1 MPPKKINI
9 RALNIHTEN
18 KCCNIKPRVEDK
30 ITRMIHSIKG
40 FMTIRLK
47 KKIKRKRTQLYL
59 SCFHIH
65 ILALKIWI
73 FISFK

>member
-47 KKIKRKRTQLYL
+47 KKK
-59 SCFHIH
+59 
-65 ILALKIWI
+65 
-73 FISFK
+73 

>member
-47 KKIKRKRTQLYL
+47 KKNKKKKDTIVPFMFSHTNFSPKNMDFYL
-59 SCFHIH
+59 I
-65 ILALKIWI
+65 
-73 FISFK
+73 